1 MQYRLLAPVFSSPHV
16 GQRPSAIITC
26 CRDATLSENALAH
39 LRQCCFVRL
48 RAPQQ
53 TQPGCFG
60 LAGRPMLVP
69 EEIDGPQNCE
79 GDHEYRCQYEEP
91 AQTVATE
98 PYHSTGM
105 KLGLPLASCQ

>member
-1 MQYRLLAPVFSSPHV
+1 
-16 GQRPSAIITC
+16 
-26 CRDATLSENALAH
+26 
-39 LRQCCFVRL
+39 
-48 RAPQQ
+48 
-53 TQPGCFG
+53 
-60 LAGRPMLVP
+60 MLVP